1 MATRAPI
8 PAPIFVGA
16 RSESPMSDISDKSD
30 AAPYAYPF
38 TPITPPS
45 EYEEFP
51 TPANKPLL
59 LSLSDFESEAWP
71 ADVRPFV
78 AVIGVGYV
86 GTHLVENF
94 SREYD
99 TLGFDISPKR
109 VADLQQQF
117 QDNGRVR
124 LTSNTQ
130 DLREATHF
138 LISVPTLLRP
148 DRTIDA
154 SYLSSA
160 LQIVAAHARRGS
172 TVVIESSVAIGMTR
186 NLLGPIAK
194 AHGFFAGMSPERVD
208 PGRTEP
214 PAFAIPKIISGLDDV
229 VPGSL
234 ASIARLYGPAFDRV
248 VPVSK
253 PEVAEMTKLYENC
266 QRMMCIAYTN
276 EMADACGPHGIDPFE
291 VVEAAASKPFG
302 YMPYTPGPGVGGH
315 CIPVNPYY
323 LLSNSEF
330 PLLKAATEAMWQRP
344 ANLAQRAIEVLE
356 ARQNKTFGMAT
367 DEKPR
372 VLVVGVGFKPGQS
385 TLSNSPG
392 LDVVRAL
399 TVSQKVD
406 VSFADSLVTQDM
418 VPSVPRLA
426 DDDWRVGT
434 LAAYDM
440 IIVAMRQVGFDYSIL
455 DQISGNVE
463 WLCQRS

>member
-1 MATRAPI
+1 
-8 PAPIFVGA
+8 
-16 RSESPMSDISDKSD
+16 MSDIFDKDEASS
-30 AAPYAYPF
+30 YVYPV
-38 TPITPPS
+38 TPPY
-45 EYEEFP
+45 ETEEFP
-51 TPANKPLL
+51 SFSNKASLLPLP
-59 LSLSDFESEAWP
+59 SGSEAEAWP
-71 ADVRPFV
+71 LDVRPFV

-86 GTHLVENF
+86 GAHLVENF

-109 VADLQQQF
+109 VAELQRSF
-117 QDNGRVR
+117 ASNGRVR
-124 LTSNTQ
+124 LTNSTQ

-138 LISVPTLLRP
+138 LISVSTLLRP

-154 SYLSSA
+154 SHLCSA
-160 LQIVAAHARRGS
+160 LQIVAANAKRGS

-234 ASIARLYGPAFDRV
+234 ASIARLYSAAFDRI

-323 LLSNSEF
+323 
-330 PLLKAATEAMWQRP
+330 
-344 ANLAQRAIEVLE
+344 
-356 ARQNKTFGMAT
+356 
-367 DEKPR
+367 
-372 VLVVGVGFKPGQS
+372 
-385 TLSNSPG
+385 
-392 LDVVRAL
+392 
-399 TVSQKVD
+399 
-406 VSFADSLVTQDM
+406 
-418 VPSVPRLA
+418 
-426 DDDWRVGT
+426 
-434 LAAYDM
+434 
-440 IIVAMRQVGFDYSIL
+440 
-455 DQISGNVE
+455 
-463 WLCQRS
+463 